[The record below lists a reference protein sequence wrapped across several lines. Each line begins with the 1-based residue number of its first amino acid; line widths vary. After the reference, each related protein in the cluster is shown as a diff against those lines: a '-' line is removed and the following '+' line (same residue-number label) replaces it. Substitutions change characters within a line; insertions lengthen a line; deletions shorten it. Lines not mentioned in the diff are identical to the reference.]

1 MHSRTIDQV
10 ANQREPLSVQTT
22 DCSTAIPPSAQTTSD
37 LGARHYVDRAR
48 RRRRKHRRCHR
59 HRQRRRDWFD
69 SDRRLSTSGSS
80 TPAPIPK
87 PSCQNPTPGQRLTRF
102 VRERRSRVKEGVR
115 LRLLAASNG
124 NSRPG
129 PRRSKLRPSAAAVRE
144 EQADT
149 ISIRREV
156 ERSERA
162 SKQARKQ
169 ASKHESKQASTKAS
183 KQTSPID
190 AGKQESRPN
199 LKEQESR
206 PATQEAPPGS
216 RSVPQATRPLSSP
229 RRLKESERAKYR
241 YPALS
246 W

>member
-37 LGARHYVDRAR
+37 PGARHYVDRAR

-87 PSCQNPTPGQRLTRF
+87 PSCQNPNPGQWLTRF
-102 VRERRSRVKEGVR
+102 VRERRSQVKEAGR
-115 LRLLAASNG
+115 FRLLAASNG

-149 ISIRREV
+149 IAIRREV

-162 SKQARKQ
+162 SEQARKQ
-169 ASKHESKQASTKAS
+169 ASKQAPLTQASKKAGP
-183 KQTSPID
+183 T
-190 AGKQESRPN
+190 
-199 LKEQESR
+199 
-206 PATQEAPPGS
+206 
-216 RSVPQATRPLSSP
+216 
-229 RRLKESERAKYR
+229 
-241 YPALS
+241 
-246 W
+246 